1 MILRNI
7 KFYYRMNNCP
17 GYLLI
22 FAFFATLLLALAY
35 LTDNDMHGGMQP
47 MLLTD
52 DISIGNPA
60 SYSGRVPVVVSTS
73 DESDCRTPLSS
84 RTWLDMTPME
94 RRHIQAKYAKCS

>member
-1 MILRNI
+1 MRNI
-7 KFYYRMNNCP
+7 KFYYRMNNCS

-22 FAFFATLLLALAY
+22 FAVFATLLLALAY
-35 LTDNDMHGGMQP
+35 LTDYNVMHGGMQP

-60 SYSGRVPVVVSTS
+60 SYSGRVPVIVSTS
-73 DESDCRTPLSS
+73 GESDCRTPFSA